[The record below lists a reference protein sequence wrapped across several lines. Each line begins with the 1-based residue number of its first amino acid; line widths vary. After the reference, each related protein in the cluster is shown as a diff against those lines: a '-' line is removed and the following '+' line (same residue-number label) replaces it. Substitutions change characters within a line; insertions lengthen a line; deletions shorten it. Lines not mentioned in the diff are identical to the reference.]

1 MEETMGEAMDKA
13 RELAVEKELE
23 IRFSEVDMMGVVWH
37 GNYPLYLEDAREAFG
52 AEFGLSYSLYIRE
65 NVFVPIVKMD
75 VDYKKP
81 VRFGMRPV
89 IRIAYVPTDAAK
101 VIFDYKLYDRE
112 SGEVFLTA
120 RTVQVFMDRDYN
132 LMWFSPDF
140 YTQWKR
146 KMGL

>member
-1 MEETMGEAMDKA
+1 MS
-13 RELAVEKELE
+13 RELVVEKELE

-52 AEFGLSYSLYIRE
+52 AEFGLSYALYIRE

-75 VDYKKP
+75 VDYKRP

-89 IRIAYVPTDAAK
+89 IRIEYVPTDAAK
-101 VIFDYKLYDRE
+101 VIFDYKLYDKD
-112 SGEVFLTA
+112 SGDVFLTA
-120 RTVQVFMDRDYN
+120 RTVQVFMDRDYK

-146 KMGL
+146 QMGLTE

>member
-1 MEETMGEAMDKA
+1 MS
-13 RELAVEKELE
+13 RELVVEKELE

-52 AEFGLSYSLYIRE
+52 AEFGLSYALYIKE

-75 VDYKKP
+75 VDYKRP

-89 IRIAYVPTDAAK
+89 IRIEYVPTDAAK
-101 VIFDYKLYDRE
+101 VIFDYKLYDKE
-112 SGEVFLTA
+112 SEDVFLTA
-120 RTVQVFMDRDYN
+120 RTVQVFMDRDYK

-146 KMGL
+146 QMGLTE

>member
-1 MEETMGEAMDKA
+1 MS
-13 RELAVEKELE
+13 RELVVEKELE

-52 AEFGLSYSLYIRE
+52 AEFGLSYALYIKE

-75 VDYKKP
+75 VDYKRP

-89 IRIAYVPTDAAK
+89 IRIEYVPTDAAK

-112 SGEVFLTA
+112 SGDVFLTA
-120 RTVQVFMDRDYN
+120 RTVQVFMDRDYK

-140 YTQWKR
+140 YNQWKQI
-146 KMGL
+146 KS

>member
-1 MEETMGEAMDKA
+1 MS
-13 RELAVEKELE
+13 RELVVEKELE

-52 AEFGLSYSLYIRE
+52 AEFGLSYALYIKE

-75 VDYKKP
+75 VDYKRP

-89 IRIAYVPTDAAK
+89 IRIEYVPTDAAK
-101 VIFDYKLYDRE
+101 VIFDYKLYDKE
-112 SGEVFLTA
+112 SGDVYLTA
-120 RTVQVFMDRDYN
+120 RTVQVFMDRDYK

-146 KMGL
+146 QMGLTE

>member
-1 MEETMGEAMDKA
+1 MS
-13 RELAVEKELE
+13 RELVVEKELE

-52 AEFGLSYSLYIRE
+52 AEFGLSYELYIRE

-75 VDYKKP
+75 VDYKRP

-89 IRIAYVPTDAAK
+89 IRIEYVPTDAAK

-112 SGEVFLTA
+112 SGDVFLTA
-120 RTVQVFMDRDYN
+120 RTVQVFMDRDYK

-146 KMGL
+146 QMGLTE

>member
-1 MEETMGEAMDKA
+1 MS
-13 RELAVEKELE
+13 RELVVEKELE

-52 AEFGLSYSLYIRE
+52 AEFGLSYALYIKE

-75 VDYKKP
+75 VDYKRP

-89 IRIAYVPTDAAK
+89 IRIEYVPTDAAK
-101 VIFDYKLYDRE
+101 VIFDYKLYDKE
-112 SGEVFLTA
+112 SGDVFLTA
-120 RTVQVFMDRDYN
+120 RTVQVFMDRDYK

-146 KMGL
+146 QIGLTE

>member
-1 MEETMGEAMDKA
+1 MS
-13 RELAVEKELE
+13 RELVVEKELE

-52 AEFGLSYSLYIRE
+52 AEFGLSYALYIKE

-75 VDYKKP
+75 VDYKRP

-89 IRIAYVPTDAAK
+89 IRIEYVPTDAAK
-101 VIFDYKLYDRE
+101 VIFDYKLYDKE
-112 SGEVFLTA
+112 SGDVFLTA
-120 RTVQVFMDRDYN
+120 RPVQVFMDRDYK

-146 KMGL
+146 QMGLTE

>member
-1 MEETMGEAMDKA
+1 MS
-13 RELAVEKELE
+13 RELVVEKELE

-52 AEFGLSYSLYIRE
+52 AEFGLSYALYIRE

-75 VDYKKP
+75 VDYKRP

-89 IRIAYVPTDAAK
+89 IRIEYVPTDAAR
-101 VIFDYKLYDRE
+101 VIFDYKLYDKE
-112 SGEVFLTA
+112 SGDVFLTA
-120 RTVQVFMDRDYN
+120 RTVQVFMDRDYK

-146 KMGL
+146 QMGLTE

>member
-1 MEETMGEAMDKA
+1 MS
-13 RELAVEKELE
+13 RELVVEKELE

-52 AEFGLSYSLYIRE
+52 AEFGLSYALYIKE

-75 VDYKKP
+75 VDYKRP

-89 IRIAYVPTDAAK
+89 IRIEYVHTDAAK
-101 VIFDYKLYDRE
+101 VIFDYKLYDKE
-112 SGEVFLTA
+112 SGDVFLTA
-120 RTVQVFMDRDYN
+120 RTVQVFMDRDYK

-146 KMGL
+146 QMGLTE

>member
-1 MEETMGEAMDKA
+1 MS
-13 RELAVEKELE
+13 RELVVEKELE

-52 AEFGLSYSLYIRE
+52 AEFGLSYALYIKE

-75 VDYKKP
+75 VAYKRP
-81 VRFGMRPV
+81 VRSGMRPV
-89 IRIAYVPTDAAK
+89 IRIEYAPTGAADVTFAYE
-101 VIFDYKLYDRE
+101 LYDKE
-112 SGEVFLTA
+112 SGDVFLTA
-120 RTVQVFMDRDYN
+120 RTVQVFMDRDYK

-146 KMGL
+146 QMGLTE

>member
-1 MEETMGEAMDKA
+1 MS
-13 RELAVEKELE
+13 RELVVEKELE

-52 AEFGLSYSLYIRE
+52 AEFGLSYALYIRE

-75 VDYKKP
+75 VDYKRP
-81 VRFGMRPV
+81 VRFGMSPV
-89 IRIAYVPTDAAK
+89 IRIEYVPTDAAK
-101 VIFDYKLYDRE
+101 VIFDYKLYDKE
-112 SGEVFLTA
+112 SGDVFLTA
-120 RTVQVFMDRDYN
+120 RTVQVFMDRDYK

-146 KMGL
+146 QMGLTE

>member
-1 MEETMGEAMDKA
+1 MS
-13 RELAVEKELE
+13 RELVVEKELE

-52 AEFGLSYSLYIRE
+52 AEFGLSYALYIKE

-75 VDYKKP
+75 VDYKRP

-89 IRIAYVPTDAAK
+89 IRIEYVPTDAAK
-101 VIFDYKLYDRE
+101 VIFDYKLYDKE
-112 SGEVFLTA
+112 SGDVFLTA
-120 RTVQVFMDRDYN
+120 RTVQVFMNRDYK

-140 YTQWKR
+140 YTQWKQQ
-146 KMGL
+146 MGLTE

>member
-1 MEETMGEAMDKA
+1 MS
-13 RELAVEKELE
+13 RELVVEKELE
-23 IRFSEVDMMGVVWH
+23 IRFSEVDMMGVVGH

-52 AEFGLSYSLYIRE
+52 AEFGLSYALYIKE

-75 VDYKKP
+75 VDYKRP

-89 IRIAYVPTDAAK
+89 IRIEYVPTDAAK
-101 VIFDYKLYDRE
+101 VIFDYKLYDKE
-112 SGEVFLTA
+112 SGDVFLTA
-120 RTVQVFMDRDYN
+120 RTVQVFMDRDYK

-146 KMGL
+146 QMGLTE

>member
-1 MEETMGEAMDKA
+1 MS
-13 RELAVEKELE
+13 RELVVEKELE

-37 GNYPLYLEDAREAFG
+37 GNYPLYLEDSREAFG
-52 AEFGLSYSLYIRE
+52 AEFGLSYALFIKE

-75 VDYKKP
+75 VDYKRP

-89 IRIAYVPTDAAK
+89 IRIEYVPTDAAK
-101 VIFDYKLYDRE
+101 VIFDYKLYDKE
-112 SGEVFLTA
+112 SGDVFLTA
-120 RTVQVFMDRDYN
+120 RTVQVFMDRDYK

-146 KMGL
+146 QMGLTE

>member
-1 MEETMGEAMDKA
+1 MS
-13 RELAVEKELE
+13 RELVVEKELE

-52 AEFGLSYSLYIRE
+52 AEFGLSYALYIKE

-75 VDYKKP
+75 VDYKRP

-89 IRIAYVPTDAAK
+89 IRIEYVPTDAAK
-101 VIFDYKLYDRE
+101 VIFDYKLYDKE
-112 SGEVFLTA
+112 SGDVFLTA
-120 RTVQVFMDRDYN
+120 RTVQVFMDRDYK

-146 KMGL
+146 QMGLME

>member
-1 MEETMGEAMDKA
+1 MS
-13 RELAVEKELE
+13 RELVVEKELE

-52 AEFGLSYSLYIRE
+52 AEFGLSYALYIKE
-65 NVFVPIVKMD
+65 NVFVPIVKMN
-75 VDYKKP
+75 VDYKRP

-89 IRIAYVPTDAAK
+89 IRIEYVPTDTAK
-101 VIFDYKLYDRE
+101 VIFDYKLYDKE
-112 SGEVFLTA
+112 SGDVFLTA
-120 RTVQVFMDRDYN
+120 RTVQVFMDRDYK

-146 KMGL
+146 QMGLTE

>member
-1 MEETMGEAMDKA
+1 ML
-13 RELAVEKELE
+13 RELVVEKELE

-52 AEFGLSYSLYIRE
+52 AEFGLSYALYIRE

-75 VDYKKP
+75 VDYKRP

-89 IRIAYVPTDAAK
+89 IRIEYVPTDAAK

-112 SGEVFLTA
+112 SGDVFLTA
-120 RTVQVFMDRDYN
+120 RTVQVFMDRDYK

-146 KMGL
+146 QMGLTE

>member
-1 MEETMGEAMDKA
+1 MS
-13 RELAVEKELE
+13 RELVVEKELE

-52 AEFGLSYSLYIRE
+52 AEFGLSYALYIKE

-75 VDYKKP
+75 VDYKRP

-89 IRIAYVPTDAAK
+89 IRIEFVPTDAAK
-101 VIFDYKLYDRE
+101 VIFDYKLYDKE
-112 SGEVFLTA
+112 SGDVFLTA
-120 RTVQVFMDRDYN
+120 RTVQVFMDRDYK

-146 KMGL
+146 QMGLTE

>member
-1 MEETMGEAMDKA
+1 MS
-13 RELAVEKELE
+13 RELVVEKELE

-52 AEFGLSYSLYIRE
+52 AEFGLSYALYIKE

-75 VDYKKP
+75 MDYKRP

-89 IRIAYVPTDAAK
+89 IRIEYVPTDAAK
-101 VIFDYKLYDRE
+101 VIFDYKLYDKE
-112 SGEVFLTA
+112 SGDVFLTA
-120 RTVQVFMDRDYN
+120 RTVQVFMDRDYK

-146 KMGL
+146 QMGLTE

>member
-1 MEETMGEAMDKA
+1 MS
-13 RELAVEKELE
+13 RELVVEKELE

-52 AEFGLSYSLYIRE
+52 AEFGLSYSLYIKE

-75 VDYKKP
+75 VDYKRP

-89 IRIAYVPTDAAK
+89 IRIEYVPTDAAK
-101 VIFDYKLYDRE
+101 VIFDYKLYDKE
-112 SGEVFLTA
+112 SGDVFLTA
-120 RTVQVFMDRDYN
+120 RTVQVFMDRDYK

-140 YTQWKR
+140 YTQWKQQ
-146 KMGL
+146 MGLTE

>member
-1 MEETMGEAMDKA
+1 MS
-13 RELAVEKELE
+13 RELVVEKELE

-52 AEFGLSYSLYIRE
+52 AEFGLSYALYIKE

-75 VDYKKP
+75 VDYKRP

-89 IRIAYVPTDAAK
+89 IRIEYVPTDAAK
-101 VIFDYKLYDRE
+101 VIFDYKLYDKE
-112 SGEVFLTA
+112 SGDVFLTA
-120 RTVQVFMDRDYN
+120 RTVQVFMDRDYK

-146 KMGL
+146 QMGLTQ

>member
-1 MEETMGEAMDKA
+1 MS
-13 RELAVEKELE
+13 RELVVEKELE

-52 AEFGLSYSLYIRE
+52 AEFGLSYALYIRE

-75 VDYKKP
+75 VDYKRP

-89 IRIAYVPTDAAK
+89 IRIEFVPTDAAK
-101 VIFDYKLYDRE
+101 VIFDYKLYDKE
-112 SGEVFLTA
+112 SGDVFLTA
-120 RTVQVFMDRDYN
+120 RTVQVFMDRDYK

-146 KMGL
+146 QMGLTE

>member
-1 MEETMGEAMDKA
+1 MS
-13 RELAVEKELE
+13 RELVVEKELE

-52 AEFGLSYSLYIRE
+52 AEFGLSYALYIKE

-75 VDYKKP
+75 VDYKRP

-89 IRIAYVPTDAAK
+89 IRIEYVPTNAAK
-101 VIFDYKLYDRE
+101 VIFDYKLYDKE
-112 SGEVFLTA
+112 SGDVFLTA
-120 RTVQVFMDRDYN
+120 RTVQVFMDRDYK

-140 YTQWKR
+140 YTQWKQQ
-146 KMGL
+146 MGLTE

>member
-1 MEETMGEAMDKA
+1 MS
-13 RELAVEKELE
+13 RELVVEKELE

-52 AEFGLSYSLYIRE
+52 AEFGLSYALYIKE

-75 VDYKKP
+75 VDYKRP

-89 IRIAYVPTDAAK
+89 IRIEYVPTDAAK
-101 VIFDYKLYDRE
+101 VIFDYKLYDKE
-112 SGEVFLTA
+112 SGDVFLTA
-120 RTVQVFMDRDYN
+120 RTVQVFMDRDYR

-146 KMGL
+146 QMGLTE

>member
-1 MEETMGEAMDKA
+1 ML
-13 RELAVEKELE
+13 RELVVEKELE

-52 AEFGLSYSLYIRE
+52 AEFGLSYALYIRE

-75 VDYKKP
+75 VDYKRP

-89 IRIAYVPTDAAK
+89 IRIEYVPTDAAK
-101 VIFDYKLYDRE
+101 LIFDYKLYDKE
-112 SGEVFLTA
+112 SGDVFLTA
-120 RTVQVFMDRDYN
+120 RTVQVFMDRDYK

-140 YTQWKR
+140 YTQWKQQ
-146 KMGL
+146 MGLTE

>member
-1 MEETMGEAMDKA
+1 MS
-13 RELAVEKELE
+13 RELVVEKELE
-23 IRFSEVDMMGVVWH
+23 IRFSEVDMRGVVWH

-52 AEFGLSYSLYIRE
+52 AEFGLSYALYIKE

-75 VDYKKP
+75 VDYKRP

-89 IRIAYVPTDAAK
+89 IRIEYVPTDAAK
-101 VIFDYKLYDRE
+101 VIFDYKLYDKE
-112 SGEVFLTA
+112 SGDVFLTA
-120 RTVQVFMDRDYN
+120 RTVQVFMDRDYK

-146 KMGL
+146 QMGLTE

>member
-1 MEETMGEAMDKA
+1 MS
-13 RELAVEKELE
+13 RELVVEKELE

-52 AEFGLSYSLYIRE
+52 AEFGLSYELYIRE

-75 VDYKKP
+75 VDYKRP

-89 IRIAYVPTDAAK
+89 IRIEYVPTDAAK
-101 VIFDYKLYDRE
+101 VIFDYKLYDKE
-112 SGEVFLTA
+112 SGDVFLTA
-120 RTVQVFMDRDYN
+120 RTVQVFMDRDYK
-132 LMWFSPDF
+132 LMWLSPDF

-146 KMGL
+146 QMGLTQ

>member
-1 MEETMGEAMDKA
+1 MS
-13 RELAVEKELE
+13 RELVVEKELE

-52 AEFGLSYSLYIRE
+52 AEFGLSYALYIKE

-75 VDYKKP
+75 VDYKRP

-89 IRIAYVPTDAAK
+89 IRIEYVPTDAAK
-101 VIFDYKLYDRE
+101 VIFDYKLYDKE
-112 SGEVFLTA
+112 SGNVFLTA
-120 RTVQVFMDRDYN
+120 RTVQVVMDRDYK

-146 KMGL
+146 QMGLTEYR

>member
-1 MEETMGEAMDKA
+1 MS
-13 RELAVEKELE
+13 RELVVEKELE

-52 AEFGLSYSLYIRE
+52 AEFGLSYALYIRE

-75 VDYKKP
+75 VDYKRP

-89 IRIAYVPTDAAK
+89 IRIEYVPTDAAK
-101 VIFDYKLYDRE
+101 VIFDYKLYDKE
-112 SGEVFLTA
+112 SGDVFLTA
-120 RTVQVFMDRDYN
+120 RTVQVFMDRDYK

-146 KMGL
+146 QMGLTE